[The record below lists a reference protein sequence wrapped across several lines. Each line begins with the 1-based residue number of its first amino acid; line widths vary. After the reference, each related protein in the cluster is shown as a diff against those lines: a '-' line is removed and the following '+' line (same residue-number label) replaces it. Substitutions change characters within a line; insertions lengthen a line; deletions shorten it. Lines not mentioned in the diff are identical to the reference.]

1 MFSKPT
7 DTITCSKNLP
17 EIGKAFQLASKNLS
31 ANYKHFD
38 ILYVKGMEHDSHLTL
53 EDDTFGDITFE
64 LFYGNNIG
72 KIGAN
77 TFKKAAQK
85 IKFLLCLWCALEF
98 QPPKYDLQ
106 NALNQ
111 MTDLR
116 LLIIGLNVNEIPTDF
131 VKPIDGQQSKLIKL
145 QINSL
150 KELTIK
156 SRAFQ
161 NLNEILVI
169 GISHSTINLIEKE
182 AFKFINRNENKLR
195 IIFGYCKLT
204 GKF

>member
-1 MFSKPT
+1 M
-7 DTITCSKNLP
+7 
-17 EIGKAFQLASKNLS
+17 ASKNLS
-31 ANYKHFD
+31 ENYRHFD
-38 ILYVKGMEHDSHLTL
+38 IVYVKATRRDSHLTL

-72 KIGAN
+72 KIGTN
-77 TFKKAAQK
+77 TFKKASQK

-111 MTDLR
+111 MTELKF
-116 LLIIGLNVNEIPTDF
+116 LMIGLNVNEIPTDF
-131 VKPIDGQQSKLIKL
+131 IKPIDGQKSKLMKL

-169 GISHSTINLIEKE
+169 GISHSKINLIEKE
-182 AFKFINRNENKLR
+182 AFKFINRNQNKLR
-195 IIFGYCKLT
+195 INFGYCKLT